1 MKFSQ
6 FGDIQKLEREV
17 DECIDY
23 LNGFL
28 WSDTSE
34 KKYFIV
40 PKLNLILRS
49 NVHMYFFLDVTKEYR
64 FNKRLQTMVAAHLYI
79 SIIAVI
85 LKLGLGR
92 FFLKDI
98 SLKGS
103 DFYPIIIGGNNRLR
117 FVDSSNSNAL
127 LVSKNSNSLLFIR
140 NAMRAYCQAKFFDLD
155 LIPQIIPI
163 NNRVYLEKQI
173 DGLAINRIALTDAQ
187 NKLVNTTLDSF
198 FARQEALSKNVSVSV
213 LLRYKK
219 SILQNFLSKG
229 KSDSIS
235 NLYKIFKNVSDKVEY
250 NFGMV
255 EISVCPSHGDLNRGN
270 IFLDQDKVSII
281 DWEYFMYR
289 YAKYDIILYRYD
301 LRHQSLSAYVEFMRG
316 KQHLD
321 FNTILFLLEELF
333 FRILNFKE
341 DIADSQVYVDT
352 VVELIYENLLMDKKS

>member
-6 FGDIQKLEREV
+6 FGDTQKLEREV

-23 LNGFL
+23 LNGVL
-28 WSDTSE
+28 WSDTHQ
-34 KKYFIV
+34 KQYFIV

-49 NVHMYFFLDVTKEYR
+49 NLDVYLFLDVTKEYR
-64 FNKRLQTMVAAHLYI
+64 SNKRFLTRVAALLYI
-79 SIIAVI
+79 FTIAGI
-85 LKLGLGR
+85 LKLRLGR

-98 SLKGS
+98 SLEGS

-127 LVSKNSNSLLFIR
+127 LIAKNSNSLLFTR
-140 NAMRAYCQAKFFDLD
+140 NALRAYCQANFSDLD

-163 NNRVYLEKQI
+163 NDRVYLEKQI

-187 NKLVNTTLDSF
+187 NESVNNSLDSF
-198 FARQEALSKNVSVSV
+198 FARQQDLSRDISVSTF
-213 LLRYKK
+213 LRYKK
-219 SILQNFLSKG
+219 SILQNFSSGAKSRHISK
-229 KSDSIS
+229 
-235 NLYKIFKNVSDKVEY
+235 LYKLFNSVSDKIEQY
-250 NFGMV
+250 FGITEV
-255 EISVCPSHGDLNRGN
+255 PVSHSHGDLNRGN
-270 IFLDQDKVSII
+270 VFLDQDRVSII

-289 YAKYDIILYRYD
+289 YAKYDAILYKHD
-301 LRHQSLSAYVEFMRG
+301 LRHQPLSAYVEFIKG

-321 FNTILFLLEELF
+321 FNVILFLLEELS

-352 VVELIYENLLMDKKS
+352 LVELIYENLLIDKVG

>member
-6 FGDIQKLEREV
+6 FGDTKKLEREI

-28 WSDTSE
+28 WSDTPE
-34 KKYFIV
+34 KQYFIL

-49 NVHMYFFLDVTKEYR
+49 NVNVSLFLDVTKEYR
-64 FNKRLQTMVAAHLYI
+64 SNKRFLTRVAALLYI
-79 SIIAVI
+79 FIIAGI

-98 SLKGS
+98 LLEGS

-127 LVSKNSNSLLFIR
+127 LIAKNSNSLLFTG
-140 NAMRAYCQAKFFDLD
+140 NALRVHCRAKFSDLD

-163 NNRVYLEKQI
+163 NNRVYIEKQI
-173 DGLAINRIALTDAQ
+173 DGIAINRIALTDAQ
-187 NKLVNTTLDSF
+187 NESINNSLDSF
-198 FARQEALSKNVSVSV
+198 FARQEDLSRVISVSTF
-213 LLRYKK
+213 LRYKK
-219 SILQNFLSKG
+219 SILKNFASG
-229 KSDSIS
+229 AKSGHILK
-235 NLYKIFKNVSDKVEY
+235 LYQLFDRVSDNVEP
-250 NFGMV
+250 FLGITEV
-255 EISVCPSHGDLNRGN
+255 PVAPSHGDLNRGN
-270 IFLDQDKVSII
+270 VFLDQDKVSII

-289 YAKYDIILYRYD
+289 YAKYDAILYSHD
-301 LRHQSLSAYVEFMRG
+301 LRHQPLSAYVEFLKK

-321 FNTILFLLEELF
+321 FNIILFLLEELS

-352 VVELIYENLLMDKKS
+352 VVELIYENLLIDKVG

>member
-6 FGDIQKLEREV
+6 FGDTQKLEREV
-17 DECIDY
+17 GECIDY

-28 WSDTSE
+28 WSDIHQ
-34 KKYFIV
+34 KQYFIV

-49 NVHMYFFLDVTKEYR
+49 NLDVYLFLDVTKEYR
-64 FNKRLQTMVAAHLYI
+64 SNKRFLTRVAALLYI
-79 SIIAVI
+79 FTIAGI
-85 LKLGLGR
+85 LKLRLGR

-98 SLKGS
+98 SLEGS

-127 LVSKNSNSLLFIR
+127 LIAKNSNSLLFTR
-140 NAMRAYCQAKFFDLD
+140 NALRAYCQANFSDLD

-163 NNRVYLEKQI
+163 NDRVYLEKQI

-187 NKLVNTTLDSF
+187 NESVNNSLDSF
-198 FARQEALSKNVSVSV
+198 FARQQDLSRDISVSTF
-213 LLRYKK
+213 LRYKK
-219 SILQNFLSKG
+219 SILQNFSSGAKSRHISK
-229 KSDSIS
+229 
-235 NLYKIFKNVSDKVEY
+235 LYKLFNSVSDKIEQY
-250 NFGMV
+250 FGITEV
-255 EISVCPSHGDLNRGN
+255 PVSHSHGDLNRGN
-270 IFLDQDKVSII
+270 VFLDQDRVSII

-289 YAKYDIILYRYD
+289 YAKYDAILYKHD
-301 LRHQSLSAYVEFMRG
+301 LRHQPLSAYVEFIKG

-321 FNTILFLLEELF
+321 FNVILFLLEELS

-352 VVELIYENLLMDKKS
+352 LVELIYENLLIDKVG